1 MELNLKP
8 WIDESVTEEDQET
21 KLLQNP
27 SSSSSPALPLFFS
40 EPNTTSHHLSV
51 PYSSDHPNTPLS
63 APKFPWMGSFF
74 SLAQWQELELQA
86 LIYRH
91 MTAGASVPQELLHLV
106 RKSLVNSPFYP
117 HHQYYSHY
125 QPPLRDLIRL
135 FSSCSFFW
143 RDQVVQ
149 AGYWGKGAMDPE
161 PGRCRRTDGKKW
173 RCSRDVVAGHKYC
186 ERHMHRGRNRSRKPV
201 EAAAAGTGPY
211 GGEARKGGC
220 AAAAGEGS
228 GAFTITAAAS
238 RSTDLLPLNQR
249 YCDSIIETKGNFDP
263 QPDDGHST
271 GRTLRHFFDD
281 WPKPLHE
288 SASNYSATNLSI
300 SMPENSSSDFSLT
313 LGTTGIGDEPSSQV
327 NGGQRENDM
336 NSNNNINNNKP
347 HQVMSWGMAN
357 WENIPVAAM
366 GGPLAEALRLSATAS
381 SSSPTSVL
389 HRLPRGAVSE
399 GSYVTS

>member
-8 WIDESVTEEDQET
+8 WIDESAVTEEENQET

-27 SSSSSPALPLFFS
+27 SSSSSSSPALPLFFS
-40 EPNTTSHHLSV
+40 EPNTSSHHLSV

-63 APKFPWMGSFF
+63 AAKFPWMGSFF

-117 HHQYYSHY
+117 HHHHQYYSHY
-125 QPPLRDLIRL
+125 QPPL
-135 FSSCSFFW
+135 
-143 RDQVVQ
+143 VQ
-149 AGYWGKGAMDPE
+149 AGYWGRGAMDPE

-201 EAAAAGTGPY
+201 EAAAAAAAAGPGPY

-220 AAAAGEGS
+220 AAAVEAP

-238 RSTDLLPLNQR
+238 RSADLLPLNQR
-249 YCDSIIETKGNFDP
+249 YCDSIIETKGPFDP
-263 QPDDGHST
+263 QPDGHST

-288 SASNYSATNLSI
+288 SDNASTYSATNLSI

-313 LGTTGIGDEPSSQV
+313 LGTTGIGDASSSQV
-327 NGGQRENDM
+327 NGGQREN
-336 NSNNNINNNKP
+336 NINNNDSKP
-347 HQVMSWGMAN
+347 HQVMSWGMA
-357 WENIPVAAM
+357 WENIPVSAM
-366 GGPLAEALRLSATAS
+366 GGPLAEALRLSANNS

-399 GSYVTS
+399 ASYVTS